1 MTRIEALDSVEIEYD
16 TEGYEVPDE
25 SMTSFSDMINL
36 ISKIYDDFEKEQ
48 HRLKKDIE
56 YWKNS
61 YYNLQ
66 KGRVDD

>member
-66 KGRVDD
+66 KEMSND